1 MAYDPIEDRLS
12 TIQDKIDKYKLI
24 PRYAVFVTSAVFLY
38 AMLQDI
44 DIEKMKFTGY
54 LFVGTVLI
62 YTLGVDFIKE
72 MADYMIRNKV
82 ISNETL
88 DKMGVVADKAVP
100 ILEKVDDTIDKI
112 KEKVK

>member
-12 TIQDKIDKYKLI
+12 TIQDKIDKYKLV

-38 AMLQDI
+38 AMIQDI
-44 DIEKMKFTGY
+44 DIEKMKFVGY

-72 MADYMIRNKV
+72 MADYLIRNKV

-88 DKMGVVADKAVP
+88 DKMGVVANKAIP
-100 ILEKVDDTIDKI
+100 ILDKVDDTVDKI
-112 KEKVK
+112 KAKI